1 LSKIGIGDLIKM
13 TADQL
18 RQKYLRFFEG
28 KGHKVIP
35 SSSLLPQG
43 DTTLLLTNAG
53 MVQFKA
59 YFMGEPCPYG
69 PRLASCQKCFRTTD
83 IELVGDFKHLTFFE
97 MLGNFSIGDYFKR
110 EAIAYAWEFVTE
122 HLGLPKQRLWI
133 TIFLDDDES
142 FRYWRELGVPEERI
156 VRYGEDNNF
165 WGPAGEEG
173 PCGPCAEIHYDFGE
187 GFGCGKPD
195 CAPACECGRFLE
207 LWNLVFTEY
216 YQDRAGHR
224 RPLPQKNVD
233 TGMGL
238 ERTIAVLQGKHSFY
252 ETDLFAP
259 IIERVSE
266 LSGKKYGCDEK
277 TDKALRIVAEHGRAI
292 PFLIADGVMPSNE
305 GRGYVLRRV
314 LRRAAL
320 FGREL
325 GIRRRFLEDIAI
337 EVIER
342 MQHVYPEL
350 KRNYVHIRSVIDEEE
365 KRFRDTL
372 DFGLDLL
379 DRLLEGGKFKTAGK
393 IPGEDAFYLY
403 DTYGLPKEILAEV
416 AKERGFEVDWEGFE
430 REMEQQR
437 ERARAAQ
444 KSKTGEIAEAPA
456 YTNGRGTLPMIKF
469 VGDDNLKLKH
479 HSVVLLLTQKGV
491 WKTRL
496 FEGDEGDVV
505 LRETPFYGE
514 MGGQVG
520 DTGEILGPKGRFIVE
535 DTIRLWPELPIHRG
549 KVVAGYIT
557 LDDTVEAVVDKER
570 RLDIARNHTATHL
583 LHAALRQVLGSHVW
597 QQGSLVAPDRLRFDF
612 SHYAPVSEDELRM
625 IQQLVNEK
633 IRHNLKVEVQK
644 NIPYAQAI
652 AEGALAFFGEKYGD
666 TVRVIKIESPDGVFS
681 AELCG
686 GTHVSQTGEV
696 GLFYIVSESSVGA
709 GLRRIEA
716 VTGRGAE
723 AFVAQHISTLEAIA
737 QQLQSPL
744 TEVQNKVANI
754 ITELDRERK
763 RIAALEQKLAKGEA
777 ENLLSQLKL
786 VNGIPVLVAEVSA
799 SSMETLRQMG
809 DSLKERLG
817 SAVILLGAIWDDKPH
832 FLSMVTSDLVS
843 EGLNAAEIV
852 KRVAEVTGGSGGGR
866 PNLGQAGGK
875 DKGKLREALRLV
887 PRLVESVQSLPCR
900 PERSEGSQGQRDSS
914 PSAQNDNE

>member
-1 LSKIGIGDLIKM
+1 
-13 TADQL
+13 
-18 RQKYLRFFEG
+18 
-28 KGHKVIP
+28 
-35 SSSLLPQG
+35 
-43 DTTLLLTNAG
+43 
-53 MVQFKA
+53 
-59 YFMGEPCPYG
+59 
-69 PRLASCQKCFRTTD
+69 
-83 IELVGDFKHLTFFE
+83 
-97 MLGNFSIGDYFKR
+97 
-110 EAIAYAWEFVTE
+110 
-122 HLGLPKQRLWI
+122 
-133 TIFLDDDES
+133 
-142 FRYWRELGVPEERI
+142 
-156 VRYGEDNNF
+156 
-165 WGPAGEEG
+165 
-173 PCGPCAEIHYDFGE
+173 
-187 GFGCGKPD
+187 
-195 CAPACECGRFLE
+195 
-207 LWNLVFTEY
+207 
-216 YQDRAGHR
+216 
-224 RPLPQKNVD
+224 
-233 TGMGL
+233 
-238 ERTIAVLQGKHSFY
+238 
-252 ETDLFAP
+252 
-259 IIERVSE
+259 
-266 LSGKKYGCDEK
+266 
-277 TDKALRIVAEHGRAI
+277 
-292 PFLIADGVMPSNE
+292 
-305 GRGYVLRRV
+305 
-314 LRRAAL
+314 
-320 FGREL
+320 
-325 GIRRRFLEDIAI
+325 
-337 EVIER
+337 
-342 MQHVYPEL
+342 
-350 KRNYVHIRSVIDEEE
+350 
-365 KRFRDTL
+365 
-372 DFGLDLL
+372 
-379 DRLLEGGKFKTAGK
+379 
-393 IPGEDAFYLY
+393 
-403 DTYGLPKEILAEV
+403 
-416 AKERGFEVDWEGFE
+416 
-430 REMEQQR
+430 
-437 ERARAAQ
+437 
-444 KSKTGEIAEAPA
+444 
-456 YTNGRGTLPMIKF
+456 MIKF

-723 AFVAQHISTLEAIA
+723 AFVAQHISTLETIA